1 MRVLLTGAA
10 GFLGRALTRALLTA
24 ENLALPGHG
33 DSAITELILVDRVP
47 TAALVSPDSP
57 IGVRVLTGDL
67 ADTGFVDHLASLD
80 SDSIFHLAA
89 SLTLDAE
96 RDMESGYLINV
107 ESLRRLVES
116 STKPAKF
123 VFASSIAVFGGDLP
137 ASVDDSLRSEPNT
150 TYGAHKAIAELMV
163 ADYSRKGRI
172 DGRALRLP
180 IVLIRDGAPTPA
192 VSDRIAAIVRE
203 PLMGRDVVSPLAPG
217 TRLPVASA
225 QAVAAALIALHN
237 LPADVLPHGRV
248 MNLPALTVS
257 VADMVAAVER
267 RRSGAAV
274 GRIRFDVDSEL
285 QHIVDSWPK
294 EFTSANAVRLGLC
307 ADANFESIVESYL
320 AGLT

>member
-10 GFLGRALTRALLTA
+10 GFLGRALTKALLAA
-24 ENLALPGHG
+24 EHLTFSGRG
-33 DSAITELILVDRVP
+33 DSAITELILVDRVSTP
-47 TAALVSPDSP
+47 APVPPDSP
-57 IGVRVLTGDL
+57 IRVRVLTGDL
-67 ADTGFVDHLASLD
+67 ADAGFVDHLASLD

-116 STKPAKF
+116 STTPAKF
-123 VFASSIAVFGGDLP
+123 VFASSIAVFGGELP
-137 ASVDDSLRSEPNT
+137 ASVDDSLRSEPDT
-150 TYGAHKAIAELMV
+150 TYGVHKAIAELMV

-203 PLMGRDVVSPLAPG
+203 PLRGRDVVSPLAPG
-217 TRLPVASA
+217 TRLPVASS

-285 QHIVDSWPK
+285 QRIVDSWPK
-294 EFTSANAVRLGLC
+294 EFTSANAVLLGLC
-307 ADANFESIVESYL
+307 ADGNFESIVESYL
-320 AGLT
+320 ARLA

>member
-10 GFLGRALTRALLTA
+10 GFLGRALTRALLAA
-24 ENLALPGHG
+24 EHLTFPGRG
-33 DSAITELILVDRVP
+33 DSAITELILVDRVSTP
-47 TAALVSPDSP
+47 APVPPDSP
-57 IGVRVLTGDL
+57 IPVRVLTGDL
-67 ADTGFVDHLASLD
+67 ADAGFVDHLASLD

-123 VFASSIAVFGGDLP
+123 VFASSIAGFGGELP
-137 ASVDDSLRSEPNT
+137 ASVDDSLRSEPDT
-150 TYGAHKAIAELMV
+150 TYGVHKAIAELMV

-203 PLMGRDVVSPLAPG
+203 PLRGRDVVSPLALG
-217 TRLPVASA
+217 TRLPVASS

-285 QHIVDSWPK
+285 QRIVDSWPK

-320 AGLT
+320 ARSA